1 MFYCVVKKIQVDF
14 EKNTSLH
21 SSIPETLEENTA
33 SYTKYADCLY
43 LKLFAFPSMIW
54 HIFFGILL
62 LICWTNWKG
71 KHMTHTIIW
80 GLISLTCTV
89 GKLEAT
95 QLFTL
100 LHHLK
105 PPISDAAGWWPMDE
119 VCLFL
124 VLYFDMSLLCIFVTG
139 SGFFSCFLIL
149 FLQHWSFTDWNWSHS
164 LRCSQQRLFPNAV
177 WWQVPPCASPLKGN
191 WWSCSVPKTTPGN
204 SFLPKIFPGHA
215 CTSKGCGLTT
225 SHQCCS
231 EALFLALRP

>member
-43 LKLFAFPSMIW
+43 LKPFAFPSMIW

-71 KHMTHTIIW
+71 KHTTHTIIR

-105 PPISDAAGWWPMDE
+105 PPISDAAGWWHMDE

-124 VLYFDMSLLCIFVTG
+124 ILYFDMSLLCIFVTG

-164 LRCSQQRLFPNAV
+164 GAASRGFSLMLSDGKSHPVPLPWRGTDGVALSQKPRLATPFCLKFF
-177 WWQVPPCASPLKGN
+177 QV
-191 WWSCSVPKTTPGN
+191 T
-204 SFLPKIFPGHA
+204 
-215 CTSKGCGLTT
+215 
-225 SHQCCS
+225 
-231 EALFLALRP
+231 LALAKVVDWWLHISAALRLCF